1 VKKGEVMMPGG
12 VPVLRPTRTKSKV
25 PFTILI
31 VEDNA
36 TDVEL
41 ILHSLE
47 AAELKLLGGNFDM
60 EVRATAE
67 GALKLLG
74 ERAVDLVLTDL
85 VLPGMDGLD
94 LVSRLQ
100 TIDPSLPV
108 LVVTRMNAV
117 PLAVDAMRRGAFDY
131 VLKPVNAEDLGV
143 RLHRAIRIS
152 EILRRHAIYEQ
163 RDRQEIESNSLVGSS
178 NAFEKI
184 MRCIREAT
192 QVQSTVLI
200 TGETGTGK
208 GMIAR
213 AIHQQSLKSDQPF
226 QVIDCT
232 TVPEGMMESELFGHV
247 RGAFTGA
254 IADKPGLI
262 ELANGGSVFL
272 DEIGEL
278 PLLLQAKLLR
288 VLEESEVRPVGGTRV
303 RRVNIRV
310 IAATNQDIEARVRE
324 GIFRKDLYYRLAV
337 VSIHVPPLRE
347 RREDIPV
354 IARHLLSR
362 LAQSMGKAPCH
373 FDEEAVGVLASYSW
387 PGNVRELRNV
397 VERMVMLATSDT
409 ILARDVRRVLRQ
421 TEAESFVSVDPSLTN
436 LPYTEAKERAVEEFT
451 KSYLRV
457 KLAQHGGVITKAAEH
472 SGIPR
477 QHFSLLMKRFL
488 GNMVVESEEQGLPL
502 RNSPSDH

>member
-1 VKKGEVMMPGG
+1 MTQSGVLDIRTMKK
-12 VPVLRPTRTKSKV
+12 RSKI

-41 ILHSLE
+41 MLHALE
-47 AAELKLLGGNFDM
+47 EADLKPLGGDFEM

-67 GALKLLG
+67 GALDLLK
-74 ERAVDLVLTDL
+74 ERAVDLVLTDMM
-85 VLPGMDGLD
+85 LPAMDGLD
-94 LVSRLQ
+94 LVSRIQ
-100 TIDPSLPV
+100 SIDPNLPV

-117 PLAVDAMRRGAFDY
+117 SMAVDAMRRGAFDY
-131 VLKPVNAEDLGV
+131 VVKPVNAKDLGM

-152 EILRRHAIYEQ
+152 EILRRHAVYEYQ
-163 RDRQEIESNSLVGSS
+163 ERQEGEANSLVGESPS
-178 NAFEKI
+178 FERV
-184 MRCIREAT
+184 MRTIQEAAR
-192 QVQSTVLI
+192 VRSTVLI

-213 AIHQQSLKSDQPF
+213 AIHHQSPERDRPF

-262 ELANGGSVFL
+262 ELANGGTVFL

-303 RRVNIRV
+303 RRIDMRF
-310 IAATNQDIEARVRE
+310 IAATNQNLEDRVRE
-324 GIFRKDLYYRLAV
+324 GTFRRDLYYRLAV
-337 VSIHVPPLRE
+337 VSIPVPPLRE
-347 RREDIPV
+347 RPTDIPV
-354 IARHLLSR
+354 MARHLLARLSR
-362 LAQSMGKAPCH
+362 EMGRAGCH
-373 FDEEAVGVLASYSW
+373 FDEAALGVLSAYSW
-387 PGNVRELRNV
+387 PGNGRELRNV
-397 VERMVMLATSDT
+397 VERAVMLAAGDT
-409 ILARDVRRVLRQ
+409 VTERDVRPLLPKRDVERMLSHERDLC
-421 TEAESFVSVDPSLTN
+421 A
-436 LPYTEAKERAVEEFT
+436 LPYAEAKERAIEEFT
-451 KSYLRV
+451 KVYLRD
-457 KLAQHGGVITKAAEH
+457 KLAAAGGVITKAAEN

-488 GNMVVESEEQGLPL
+488 GTEGSDES
-502 RNSPSDH
+502 

>member
-1 VKKGEVMMPGG
+1 MTRSG
-12 VPVLRPTRTKSKV
+12 VSDLRATKTKSKA

-41 ILHSLE
+41 MLHALE
-47 AAELKLLGGNFDM
+47 SADLKPLGGDFDM
-60 EVRATAE
+60 EVRAKAE
-67 GALKLLG
+67 GALQLLG
-74 ERAVDLVLTDL
+74 ERAVDLVLTDMM
-85 VLPGMDGLD
+85 LPGMDGLD
-94 LVSRLQ
+94 LVSRIQ
-100 TIDPSLPV
+100 RIDPHLPV

-117 PLAVDAMRRGAFDY
+117 SLAVDAMRRGAFDY

-152 EILRRHAIYEQ
+152 EILRRHSVYEQ
-163 RDRQEIESNSLVGSS
+163 QDRQEFTANSFVG
-178 NAFEKI
+178 NGAAFEHI
-184 MRCIREAT
+184 TRSIREAS
-192 QVQSTVLI
+192 QGRSTILI

-213 AIHQQSLKSDQPF
+213 AIHQQSPERDRPF

-254 IADKPGLI
+254 IVDKPGLI
-262 ELANGGSVFL
+262 ELANGGTVFL

-278 PLLLQAKLLR
+278 PLFLQAKLLR

-303 RRVNIRV
+303 RRINTRF
-310 IAATNQDIEARVRE
+310 IAATNRNLEALVRE
-324 GIFRKDLYYRLAV
+324 GTFRKDLYYRLAV
-337 VSIHVPPLRE
+337 VLIRVPPLRE

-354 IARHLLSR
+354 IARHLLGR
-362 LAQSMGKAPCH
+362 LAQSMGKTQCH
-373 FDEEAVGVLASYSW
+373 FDEAAMEVLLSYSW
-387 PGNVRELRNV
+387 PGNGRELRNI
-397 VERMVMLATSDT
+397 VERMVMLATDD
-409 ILARDVRRVLRQ
+409 IIPARDVRNLLRESE
-421 TEAESFVSVDPSLTN
+421 TESLGSVDPSLAS
-436 LPYTEAKERAVEEFT
+436 LPYMEAKERALEEFT

-457 KLAQHGGVITKAAEH
+457 KLSQHGGVITKAAED

-488 GNMVVESEEQGLPL
+488 GSEDVENQ
-502 RNSPSDH
+502 

>member
-1 VKKGEVMMPGG
+1 MALSGVLGIRAVKK
-12 VPVLRPTRTKSKV
+12 RSKI

-41 ILHSLE
+41 MLHALE
-47 AAELKLLGGNFDM
+47 DADLKPLGGDFEM

-67 GALKLLG
+67 GALDLLK
-74 ERAVDLVLTDL
+74 ERAVDLVLTDMM
-85 VLPGMDGLD
+85 LPGMDGLD
-94 LVSRLQ
+94 LVSRIQ
-100 TIDPSLPV
+100 SIDPSLPV

-117 PLAVDAMRRGAFDY
+117 SMVVDAMRRGAFDY
-131 VLKPVNAEDLGV
+131 VVKPVNAKDLGM

-152 EILRRHAIYEQ
+152 EILRRHAVYEYQ
-163 RDRQEIESNSLVGSS
+163 ERQEGEANSLVGESAS
-178 NAFEKI
+178 FERV
-184 MRCIREAT
+184 MRTIQEAAR
-192 QVQSTVLI
+192 VRSTVLI

-213 AIHQQSLKSDQPF
+213 AIHHQSPERDRPF

-262 ELANGGSVFL
+262 ELANGGTVFL

-303 RRVNIRV
+303 RRIDMRF
-310 IAATNQDIEARVRE
+310 IAATNQNLEDRVRE
-324 GIFRKDLYYRLAV
+324 GTFRRDLYYRLAV
-337 VSIHVPPLRE
+337 VSIPVPPLRE
-347 RREDIPV
+347 RPTDIPV
-354 IARHLLSR
+354 MARHLLAR
-362 LAQSMGKAPCH
+362 LSHEMGRARCH
-373 FDEEAVGVLASYSW
+373 FDEAALGVLSAYSW
-387 PGNVRELRNV
+387 PGNGRELRNV
-397 VERMVMLATSDT
+397 VERAVMLSPGDT
-409 ILARDVRRVLRQ
+409 VTERDVRPLLPKRDVERMLSHERDLC
-421 TEAESFVSVDPSLTN
+421 AF
-436 LPYTEAKERAVEEFT
+436 PYTEAKERAIEEFT
-451 KSYLRV
+451 KVYLRE
-457 KLAQHGGVITKAAEH
+457 KLAAAGGVITKAAES

-488 GNMVVESEEQGLPL
+488 GTEGPDES
-502 RNSPSDH
+502 